1 MVDVV
6 GSLGSALPLQ
16 SVAEQ
21 AATQSDSRTIFVS
34 PGVQGI
40 PYMGRGCHGLGQTD
54 RHCRRDRR
62 TIEQGRSC
70 SR

>member
-21 AATQSDSRTIFVS
+21 VAIQSDSRTIFVS

-40 PYMGRGCHGLGQTD
+40 LCMGRGCHGLGLSEMWSHDVVHT
-54 RHCRRDRR
+54 RLP
-62 TIEQGRSC
+62 
-70 SR
+70 